1 MWCGF
6 ECRHLGRHPLIIE
19 TERLILRSFRLAD
32 AAAVHAYGSDPEVS
46 RYTDGGP
53 NTWEDTLRFL
63 QDAVRPVPP
72 KIQLGVTLRGDD
84 AVVGGVGAWPVSE
97 GRWEMS
103 WGLRR
108 DRWGKGYATEATRAV
123 FDVVAGRAEVR
134 TIGARCRPENGGSA
148 RVMEKL
154 GMQFVELLPRAREV
168 AGEWRDTEVY
178 EVTLPRADV
187 PA

>member
-1 MWCGF
+1 VI
-6 ECRHLGRHPLIIE
+6 LE
-19 TERLILRSFRLAD
+19 TERLVLRPYRVAD
-32 AAAVHAYGSDPEVS
+32 ATAVHGYGSDPEVC
-46 RYTDGGP
+46 RYTDFGP
-53 NTWEDTLRFL
+53 NTWDDTLRFL

-84 AVVGGVGAWPVSE
+84 AVVGGVGAWPLAE

-108 DRWGKGYATEATRAV
+108 DLWGRGYATEASRAV
-123 FDVVAGRAEVR
+123 FELVAGRGGVR
-134 TIGARCRPENGGSA
+134 TIGARCRPENRASS

-154 GMQFVELLPRAREV
+154 GMRLVERTLSQAEIGGDEMGAAL
-168 AGEWRDTEVY
+168 Y
-178 EVTLPRADV
+178 EATLPGADV